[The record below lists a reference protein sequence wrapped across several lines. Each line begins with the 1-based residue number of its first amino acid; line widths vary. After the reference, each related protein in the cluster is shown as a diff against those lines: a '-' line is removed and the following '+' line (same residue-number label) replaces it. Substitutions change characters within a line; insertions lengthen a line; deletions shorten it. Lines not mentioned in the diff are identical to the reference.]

1 MRLYEA
7 DLDLEQTRWHLA
19 KNDRDSARETLAKAK
34 ELIES
39 MNYGRRRPE
48 VEELEAEI
56 AALSSR

>member
-39 MNYGRRRPE
+39 MNYGRRRARSKSWKPK
-48 VEELEAEI
+48 LQH
-56 AALSSR
+56 